1 MPYRLATSQYMHHDL
16 DTRDIVA
23 YAEAEINTFFDLF
36 PGWGR
41 GTGEK
46 DKNVRVRSTLAVKS
60 ANRISSAY
68 YDVSF

>member
-1 MPYRLATSQYMHHDL
+1 MHHDL
-16 DTRDIVA
+16 DTRGIIA
-23 YAEAEINTFFDLF
+23 QFPPGINTFFDLF

-46 DKNVRVRSTLAVKS
+46 DKNVRVRSTLVVKS